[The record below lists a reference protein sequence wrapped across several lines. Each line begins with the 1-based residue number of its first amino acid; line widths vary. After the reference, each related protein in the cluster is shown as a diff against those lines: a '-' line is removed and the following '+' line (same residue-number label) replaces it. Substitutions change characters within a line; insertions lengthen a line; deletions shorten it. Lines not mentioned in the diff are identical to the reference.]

1 MMIMNSLC
9 ALALGYALDMMLG
22 DLGGSMNPVNM
33 VKRLV
38 QKLENILKNA
48 YLESPEAQNMAGIML
63 VVMTLLIC
71 LGISAVLVFL
81 CYKLNVVIGII
92 MEGLLCWSSISG
104 RNMRRNLLGVYRG
117 VRTDNISSTRR
128 YLKNLTDR
136 DIEDLSTAECA
147 KCAVEA
153 AAENVVDIV
162 VAPMF
167 WACLF
172 GGVGAVFCRVV
183 NIMDNIVGFKD
194 DENLHFGKVAAKLD
208 DVVMFLPA
216 RLAAAFM
223 RWDAAFLRLDKKNA
237 ARIYERDKRHSPSP
251 NSGCTM
257 SVAAGA
263 LDIQLGGS
271 ESRNGKMTRR
281 QLIGDNTHPIASGE
295 VFWISQL
302 LTGTSAA
309 AMVFCALM
317 RTAVYLIAIQ
327 FIK

>member
-9 ALALGYALDMMLG
+9 ALALGFALDMMLG
-22 DLGGSMNPVNM
+22 DAGGSMNPVNM

-38 QKLENILKNA
+38 AKLENILKNA

-63 VVMTLLIC
+63 VAMTLLIC
-71 LGISAVLVFL
+71 MGISVALLLL
-81 CYKLNVVIGII
+81 CYKLNVVVGII

-104 RNMRRNLLGVYRG
+104 RDMRRSLLGVYRG

-128 YLKNLTDR
+128 YLKKLTDR
-136 DIEDLSTAECA
+136 DIDDLSTTECA

-153 AAENVVDIV
+153 ASENVVDIV

-167 WACLF
+167 WACIF
-172 GGVGAVFCRVV
+172 GGLGAVFCRVV
-183 NIMDNIVGFKD
+183 NIMDNTVGFKD
-194 DENLHFGKVAAKLD
+194 KEHLYFGRVAAKLD

-223 RWDAAFLRLDKKNA
+223 RADAAFLRLDRKNA
-237 ARIYERDKRHSPSP
+237 AEIYARDKRHSPSP

-257 SVAAGA
+257 AVAAGA
-263 LDIQLGGS
+263 LDIQLGGN
-271 ESRNGKMTRR
+271 ESRNGHVTRR
-281 QLIGDNTHPIASGE
+281 QRIGDDLHPISCNE

-302 LTGTSAA
+302 LTGTSAF
-309 AMVFCALM
+309 AMVFAAFI
-317 RTAVYLIAIQ
+317 RTAAYLITIQ
-327 FIK
+327 IIK